1 MSPTWMVFVFSLV
14 TSGVHCGK
22 RGTQPNYEAVV
33 CEGKSLEIKC
43 KGQQI
48 EIVGAEYGRT
58 EPGSKYCPLA
68 LFDWNTKCYSTEST
82 LEITK
87 KECDGFRS
95 CTLYANNVDYGN
107 PCFGTH
113 KYLKV
118 NYRCIPATPEALQKI
133 RVCEGHQA
141 YIDCPNERKIE
152 IDYANYGRLKGAHVC
167 GFLIAFNTNCG
178 AESSMATVERDCTDQ
193 NSCLLEANNAKFGK
207 DPCPLTLK
215 YLEVHYRCRNF

>member
-1 MSPTWMVFVFSLV
+1 MGGQSQEASIARWLCLTGIRSAILQRVPWKSPKRNAMA
-14 TSGVHCGK
+14 SG
-22 RGTQPNYEAVV
+22 
-33 CEGKSLEIKC
+33 
-43 KGQQI
+43 
-48 EIVGAEYGRT
+48 
-58 EPGSKYCPLA
+58 LA
-68 LFDWNTKCYSTEST
+68 LSMP
-82 LEITK
+82 ITW
-87 KECDGFRS
+87 
-95 CTLYANNVDYGN
+95 TTVT